1 MQKALRNCTGMSF
14 LLVALFACTER
25 GPQAVPVKAALAYA
39 ATGESSGL
47 SAGAEAYDTY
57 LKSTHALGSN
67 VSREFTP
74 VQLVVESK
82 AAEKLLIQRSR
93 AKLVC
98 DDGKTL
104 EAVSALAMF
113 DKYRL
118 ETVPF
123 LLRGG
128 WGYEADRN
136 ERIKSDWMQK
146 EFPAETILSAG
157 GRAGGFIYFQ
167 GTCPYRAGRRL
178 HVAADKLSSSDVVAI
193 SFELR

>member
-1 MQKALRNCTGMSF
+1 VPLKA
-14 LLVALFACTER
+14 VD
-25 GPQAVPVKAALAYA
+25 AYA
-39 ATGESSGL
+39 AMGQSEGL

-57 LKSTHALGSN
+57 VKSTHALGSN
-67 VSREFTP
+67 VSRDFTP

-82 AAEKLLIQRSR
+82 SADKLLIQRNR

-98 DDGKTL
+98 NDGKTL

-113 DKYRL
+113 DRYRL
-118 ETVPF
+118 DNIPF
-123 LLRGG
+123 VSPGG
-128 WGYEADRN
+128 YQADRN

-146 EFPAETILSAG
+146 EFPAETILTTG
-157 GRAGGFIYFQ
+157 ERAGGFLYFQ

-178 HVAADKLSSSDVVAI
+178 HLAADKMSSSDLVAI